1 MKPKFVQLPPLPF
14 DLPVESIEAI
24 WSYIRMAEEDRV
36 MIQEFMKENVNGNVK
51 NIGKTAFVKM
61 MQDDST
67 EITPDVEEYI
77 ELMRKLIGTLMAQ
90 ACEIAALVYEHYRM
104 EGKSIEKI
112 SDEFHLDQELLELMA
127 QYYDEN
133 IDSLLL

>member
-1 MKPKFVQLPPLPF
+1 MKPKFVQLPPLPL

-24 WSYIRMAEEDRV
+24 WSYVRMAEEDRI

-51 NIGKTAFVKM
+51 NLGKTAFVKM
-61 MQDDST
+61 MQDDSI

-90 ACEIAALVYEHYRM
+90 ACEIAALVYGHYRM

-112 SDEFHLDQELLELMA
+112 SDEFHLGQELLELMA